1 LVTSNQHPV
10 SSIQFPV
17 SSFQQPVSGT
27 KNLVTGGGGFLGRYI
42 VEQLLA
48 RGDDVT
54 VFARGA
60 YPELEALG
68 ARVVRGDLQDAEA
81 VKRACAGM
89 DVVFHVA
96 ARAGMWG
103 PWDDFYGVNV
113 TGTQNVIAAC
123 RANGVPKLVNTSSP
137 SVIFDGTPQEGVDES
152 YPYPTHYESPYPHTK
167 AIAEQAVTAA
177 HGADAQGVPLLTVS
191 LRPHLIIGPRDNHL
205 LPGLLARAKTGLLPQ
220 VGDGTNKVDLTDV
233 EDAARAHLLAAE
245 ALTPGSPLDGP
256 PGHGRMY
263 FISQGEPVN
272 LWAWIRALLRTL
284 DLPEPRLRLSLE
296 AARAAG
302 AALEKLHTILHRPG
316 EPRLTRFI
324 ASELAQSHYYDISAA
339 RRDFGYV
346 PQRNMTEVTAR
357 VTAWV
362 REVDARSARRR

>member
-1 LVTSNQHPV
+1 M
-10 SSIQFPV
+10 
-17 SSFQQPVSGT
+17 SFQNPKSKIQ
-27 KNLVTGGGGFLGRYI
+27 NLVTGGGGFLGRYI

-48 RGDDVT
+48 RGDAVT

-81 VKRACAGM
+81 VQRACVGM

-96 ARAGMWG
+96 AKAGMWG
-103 PWDDFYGVNV
+103 PWADFYGVNV
-113 TGTQNVIAAC
+113 IGTQNVIAAC
-123 RANGVPKLVNTSSP
+123 RANNVPRLIFTSSP
-137 SVIFDGTPQEGVDES
+137 SVIFDGAPHEGVDES
-152 YPYPTHYESPYPHTK
+152 YPYPSRYESPYPHTK
-167 AIAEQAVTAA
+167 AIAEQAVMAA
-177 HGADAQGVPLLTVS
+177 HGPALLTVS

-205 LPGLLARAKTGLLPQ
+205 LPGLLTRAKTGLLPQ

-233 EDAARAHLLAAE
+233 EDAARAHLLAAD
-245 ALTPGSPLDGP
+245 ALTAGSPLDGP
-256 PGHGRMY
+256 PGHGRVY

-272 LWAWIRALLRTL
+272 LWAWIRALLRAL
-284 DLPEPRLRLSLE
+284 DLPEPRLRLSLKT
-296 AARAAG
+296 ARAAG
-302 AALEKLHTILHRPG
+302 AVLEKLHTALRRPG

-346 PQRNMTEVTAR
+346 PQRTMAEVTER
-357 VTAWV
+357 VVGAV
-362 REVDARSARRR
+362 GGKQ

>member
-1 LVTSNQHPV
+1 MIGNEKCVTRNWHPAARV
-10 SSIQFPV
+10 Q
-17 SSFQQPVSGT
+17 
-27 KNLVTGGGGFLGRYI
+27 NLVTGGGGFLGRYI

-48 RGDDVT
+48 RGDAVT
-54 VFARGA
+54 VFARGV

-68 ARVVRGDLQDAEA
+68 VRVLRGDLRDAEA
-81 VKRACAGM
+81 VKRACAGV

-113 TGTQNVIAAC
+113 VGTQNVIAAC
-123 RANGVPKLVNTSSP
+123 RGNGVPKLINTSSP
-137 SVIFDGTPQEGVDES
+137 SVIFDGAPHEGVDES
-152 YPYPTHYESPYPHTK
+152 YPYPTHYESPYPQTK
-167 AIAEQAVTAA
+167 AIAEQNMMAA
-177 HGADAQGVPLLTVS
+177 HGPNLLTVS

-233 EDAARAHLLAAE
+233 EDAAHAHLLAAD
-245 ALTPGSPLDGP
+245 ALAPGSPLDGQ
-256 PGHGRMY
+256 PGHGRVY

-272 LWAWIRALLRTL
+272 LWTWIRVLLRTL
-284 DLPEPRLRLSLE
+284 NLPEPRLRLSLKT
-296 AARAAG
+296 ARVAG
-302 AALEKLHTILHRPG
+302 AVLEKVHIALHRPG

-339 RRDFGYV
+339 RRDFGYI
-346 PQRNMTEVTAR
+346 PQRNMAEVTER
-357 VTAWV
+357 VVGWV
-362 REVDARSARRR
+362 KNK

>member
-1 LVTSNQHPV
+1 LVTSNEQPAT
-10 SSIQFPV
+10 SLQNPKSKIQ
-17 SSFQQPVSGT
+17 
-27 KNLVTGGGGFLGRYI
+27 NLVTGGGGFLGRYI

-96 ARAGMWG
+96 AKAGMWG
-103 PWDDFYGVNV
+103 LWDEFYGVNV

-123 RANGVPKLVNTSSP
+123 RANGVPKLINTSSP
-137 SVIFDGTPQEGVDES
+137 SVIFDGEPHEGVDEA

-167 AIAEQAVTAA
+167 AIAEQDVIAA
-177 HGADAQGVPLLTVS
+177 HSPGLLTVS

-205 LPGLLARAKTGLLPQ
+205 LPGLLTRAKTGLLPQ
-220 VGDGTNKVDLTDV
+220 VGDGANKVDLTDV
-233 EDAARAHLLAAE
+233 EDAARAHLLAAD
-245 ALTPGSPLDGP
+245 ALAPGSPLDGP
-256 PGHGRMY
+256 SGHGRVY

-272 LWAWIRALLRTL
+272 LWSWIRALLRDL
-284 DLPEPRLRLSLE
+284 SLPEPRLTLSLKT
-296 AARAAG
+296 ARAAG
-302 AALEKLHTILHRPG
+302 ALLEKLHTALHRPG

-346 PQRNMTEVTAR
+346 PQRTMAEVTAR
-357 VTAWV
+357 VV
-362 REVDARSARRR
+362 RAVDGRRE

>member
-1 LVTSNQHPV
+1 MGNKQPAPK
-10 SSIQFPV
+10 IQNPK
-17 SSFQQPVSGT
+17 SKIQ
-27 KNLVTGGGGFLGRYI
+27 NLVTGGGGFLGRYI

-48 RGDDVT
+48 RGEAVT

-68 ARVVRGDLQDAEA
+68 ARIVRGDLQDADA
-81 VKRACAGM
+81 VKRACARM

-123 RANGVPKLVNTSSP
+123 HANGVPKLINTSSP
-137 SVIFDGTPQEGVDES
+137 SVIFDGAPHEGVDES
-152 YPYPTHYESPYPHTK
+152 YPYPTRYESPYPHTK
-167 AIAEQAVTAA
+167 AIAEQDVIAA
-177 HGADAQGVPLLTVS
+177 HGPDLLTVS

-233 EDAARAHLLAAE
+233 EDAARAHLLAAD
-245 ALTPGSPLDGP
+245 ALVTGSPLNGP
-256 PGHGRMY
+256 PGHGHVY

-272 LWAWIRALLRTL
+272 LWTWIRTLLRAL
-284 DLPEPRLRLSLE
+284 DLPEPRVRLSLKT
-296 AARAAG
+296 ARVAG
-302 AALEKLHTILHRPG
+302 AVLEKFHTVLRRPG
-316 EPRLTRFI
+316 DPRLTRFI

-346 PQRNMTEVTAR
+346 PQYTMAEVTAR
-357 VTAWV
+357 VVAWV
-362 REVDARSARRR
+362 RESRR